1 MIKITNLNELSNYF
15 DIPAEALDFLCSINT
30 ETENKRYDFS
40 EDCYINVQSVETKPE
55 TPLMEAHVKFVDI
68 QCLIDG
74 EEKIYYVK
82 KEGLPILKEYNE
94 GGDAALYHFSEESE
108 AVCYKAGEAIVLYP
122 CEAHLPNRAV
132 NESLKIKKAILK
144 IALTLAK

>member
-15 DIPAEALDFLCSINT
+15 DIPAEALDFLLSINT

-74 EEKIYYVK
+74 EEKIFYVK
-82 KEGLPILKEYNE
+82 KEGLPTECPYSADELFAVATADKKRS
-94 GGDAALYHFSEESE
+94 GDSISVVLPYGIGDCRLYKMPVSE
-108 AVCYKAGEAIVLYP
+108 L
-122 CEAHLPNRAV
+122 RTF
-132 NESLKIKKAILK
+132 
-144 IALTLAK
+144 IAKGLEK

>member
-15 DIPAEALDFLCSINT
+15 DIPAEALDFLCSINM

-74 EEKIYYVK
+74 EEKIFFTK

-94 GGDAALYHFSEESE
+94 GGDAALYQFGENSE
-108 AVCYKAGEAIVLYP
+108 AVCYKAGEAIILYP
-122 CEAHLPNRAV
+122 CEAHLPNRTV
-132 NESLKIKKAILK
+132 SESMKIKKAILK
-144 IALTLAK
+144 IAITLAK